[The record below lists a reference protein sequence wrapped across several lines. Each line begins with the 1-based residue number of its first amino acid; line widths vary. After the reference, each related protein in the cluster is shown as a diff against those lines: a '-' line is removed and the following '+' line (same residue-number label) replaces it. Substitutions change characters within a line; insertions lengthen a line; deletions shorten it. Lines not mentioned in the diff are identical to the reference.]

1 MKKAILL
8 IVTALFTAPFTAPF
22 TLNTAFADGIVVGE
36 KLPSVTIEKKGQM
49 VVESDVVDDIMKMK
63 DGTDIT
69 YETFNSDD
77 LTGKIRTVYY
87 MAARTGIED
96 INQPYIDGLIA
107 AKLPEFTPDG
117 TYKTTTILNTDDAMW
132 GTSGIAAGRLEDSQ
146 IKTAYAFF
154 VIDSEGL
161 ALKKW
166 GLKAKG
172 TAIIVLDRDG
182 KVLYFKDGKMSAD
195 EIASTVALIE
205 KHLAI

>member
-1 MKKAILL
+1 MLL
-8 IVTALFTAPFTAPF
+8 IVTALFIAPFIG
-22 TLNTAFADGIVVGE
+22 NTAFAEGIVVGE
-36 KLPSVTIEKKGQM
+36 RLPSLTIENKGQM
-49 VVESDVVDDIMKMK
+49 VVESVVVDDIMVLK
-63 DGTDIT
+63 DGTGIS

-87 MAARTGIED
+87 MAARAGIED
-96 INQPYIDGLIA
+96 INQPFIDGLIA

-117 TYKTTTILNTDDAMW
+117 SYKTTTILNTDDAMW
-132 GTSGIAAGRLEDSQ
+132 GTSGIAIGRLEDSQ
-146 IKTAYAFF
+146 RETAYAFF
-154 VIDSEGL
+154 VIDAEGL
-161 ALKKW
+161 GLKKW

-205 KHLAI
+205 KHLAM

>member
-1 MKKAILL
+1 MKKSILL
-8 IVTALFTAPFTAPF
+8 IVTALLIAPFTVH
-22 TLNTAFADGIVVGE
+22 TAFAEGIVVGQ
-36 KLPSVTIEKKGQM
+36 KLPSVTIENKGQM
-49 VVESDVVDDIMKMK
+49 VVESVVVDDIMVLK
-63 DGTDIT
+63 DGTGIS

-96 INQPYIDGLIA
+96 INQPFIDGLIA

-117 TYKTTTILNTDDAMW
+117 SYKTTTILNTDDAMW
-132 GTSGIAAGRLEDSQ
+132 GTSGIATGRLEDSQ
-146 IKTAYAFF
+146 RETAYAFF
-154 VIDSEGL
+154 VIDAKGVG
-161 ALKKW
+161 LKKW
-166 GLKAKG
+166 GLKEKG

-205 KHLAI
+205 KHLAM

>member
-1 MKKAILL
+1 MKKSILL
-8 IVTALFTAPFTAPF
+8 IVAALFVAPFTV
-22 TLNTAFADGIVVGE
+22 NTAFAEGIVVGQ
-36 KLPSVTIEKKGQM
+36 KLPSVTIENKGQM
-49 VVESDVVDDIMKMK
+49 VVESVVVDDIMVLK
-63 DGTDIT
+63 DGTGIS

-96 INQPYIDGLIA
+96 INQPFIDGLIA

-117 TYKTTTILNTDDAMW
+117 SYKTTTILNTDDAMW
-132 GTSGIAAGRLEDSQ
+132 GTSGIATGRLEDSQ
-146 IKTAYAFF
+146 RKTAYAFF
-154 VIDSEGL
+154 VVDAEGL
-161 ALKKW
+161 GLKKW

-195 EIASTVALIE
+195 EISSTVALIE
-205 KHLAI
+205 KHLAM

>member
-1 MKKAILL
+1 MKKTLL
-8 IVTALFTAPFTAPF
+8 LLVTAFFTASFTAPFTF
-22 TLNTAFADGIVVGE
+22 NSAFADGIVVGE

-49 VVESDVVDDIMKMK
+49 VVESVVVDNIMVLK
-63 DGTDIT
+63 DGTDIS

-96 INQPYIDGLIA
+96 INQPFIDGLIA

-117 TYKTTTILNTDDAMW
+117 GYKTTTILNTGDAMW

-146 IKTAYAFF
+146 SETAYAFF

-161 ALKKW
+161 GLKAW
-166 GLKAKG
+166 GLKKKG

-182 KVLYFKDGKMSAD
+182 KVLYFKDGEMSAD

-205 KHLAI
+205 KHLAM